1 MVPLHSL
8 FICYKTAKYGRYQ
21 KDWIKQ
27 ENITRQTTET
37 GIITANLHKV
47 AEGLSMYIL

>member
-8 FICYKTAKYGRYQ
+8 FIWYKTVKYGRYQ
-21 KDWIKQ
+21 KDWMKQ
-27 ENITRQTTET
+27 ENITTLTTET

-47 AEGLSMYIL
+47 AEDLSMYIL